1 MTASEVFE
9 AVTGSGSSDFAMLV
23 AILNRRGAWCLIGGL
38 AVNCY
43 VEPVY
48 TLDADIVVAA
58 SELSAIKG
66 DLIHAGFSVEEFPH
80 SLNATMPKS
89 DLRIQFTLDSRYQG
103 FVKNTKIQEVLDQQ
117 VPVAS
122 LENIVTGKI
131 WAWSDER
138 RRLSK
143 CKKDELY
150 TPEDFTDEHR
160 MIAETTRQFIDN
172 EVIPHI
178 DELEKH
184 DWKLARELVRKAAD
198 LGLIG
203 ANIPEEYGGLG
214 LDQTS
219 GALVGENIG
228 RCASFATTLGA
239 ESGIGLLPIIYF
251 GTEAAKEKYL
261 PRIASGEL
269 ITAYAL
275 TEAGSGSDAM
285 AAKATARLSDDG
297 THYVLNGEK
306 MFITNGGFADIFIVF
321 AKVDGDKFSAFIVER
336 QEGLSPGA
344 EEHKM
349 GIKGSSTTPL
359 VLADAKAPLE
369 NLLGEI
375 GKGHK
380 IAFNTLNIGRF
391 KLGAM
396 CIGGM
401 KLMLHESIRYAN
413 ERQQFGKSIS
423 SFGAI
428 KSKLGEMAI
437 RTWVGEA
444 MIYRTLGMIETAIGD
459 TTDPDAKRRAIEEY
473 SAECSIIK
481 VALSEYCDYL
491 ADEMVQIFGGY
502 GYSADYPAERAYRDS
517 RINRIF
523 EGTNEIN
530 RMLIPGR
537 LMKSA
542 LSGRLALLPAAQALM
557 DEILTPQMAGFDY
570 DEGLLAAEEKLAKNA
585 KKVGLMTL
593 GTAAQKYMMKLGD
606 QQEILIGIADVI
618 MDAYAME
625 SAILRARKLAASAG
639 EEAAARYVDMTRV
652 FCNDA
657 VERIEARAKNTLAG
671 MTDGDELRTLLAAL
685 RRFTKLTPV
694 NTIAARQRI
703 ADVMIVANKY
713 VY

>member
-1 MTASEVFE
+1 MS
-9 AVTGSGSSDFAMLV
+9 AVVEQKQIVKG
-23 AILNRRGAWCLIGGL
+23 GAFLI
-38 AVNCY
+38 
-43 VEPVY
+43 
-48 TLDADIVVAA
+48 
-58 SELSAIKG
+58 
-66 DLIHAGFSVEEFPH
+66 EERTP
-80 SLNATMPKS
+80 
-89 DLRIQFTLDSRYQG
+89 
-103 FVKNTKIQEVLDQQ
+103 
-117 VPVAS
+117 
-122 LENIVTGKI
+122 
-131 WAWSDER
+131 DEIF
-138 RRLSK
+138 
-143 CKKDELY
+143 
-150 TPEDFTDEHR
+150 TPEDFTEEHR
-160 MIAETTRQFIDN
+160 MIADTTRQFIDN
-172 EVIPHI
+172 EVVPRI

-184 DWKLARELVRKAAD
+184 DWALARELVKKAAD

-251 GTEAAKEKYL
+251 ATEAAKQKYL

-285 AAKATARLSDDG
+285 AAKATARLSEDG
-297 THYVLNGEK
+297 TDYILNGEK

-321 AKVDGDKFSAFIVER
+321 AKVDGDKFTAFIVEK
-336 QEGLSPGA
+336 QEGVQPGA

-359 VLADAKAPLE
+359 VLTDAIAPVE
-369 NLLGEI
+369 NLLAEV
-375 GKGHK
+375 GKGAK

-396 CIGGM
+396 CAGGM
-401 KLMLHESIRYAN
+401 KLMVHESVRYAN
-413 ERQQFGKSIS
+413 ERQQFNKPIS

-428 KSKLGEMAI
+428 KSKLAEMAI
-437 RTWVGEA
+437 RTWVGES
-444 MIYRTLGMIETAIGD
+444 MIYRTLGMIEAAI
-459 TTDPDAKRRAIEEY
+459 TDPTDPNAKLKAIEEY

-481 VALSEYCDYL
+481 VALSEYCDFVV
-491 ADEMVQIFGGY
+491 DEMVQIYGGY
-502 GYSADYPAERAYRDS
+502 GYSAHYPAERAYRDS

-542 LSGRLALLPAAQALM
+542 MSGNLALLPAAQALM
-557 DEILTPQMAGFDY
+557 DEILTPQMPSFD
-570 DEGLLAAEEKLAKNA
+570 DDDAVLAAEQKLAQNA
-585 KKVGLMTL
+585 KKVALMTL

-606 QQEILIGIADVI
+606 QQEILLGIADVI

-625 SAILRARKLAASAG
+625 SAILRAQKLAAAEG
-639 EEAAARYVDMTRV
+639 EDAAARYIDMTRV

-671 MTDGDELRTLLAAL
+671 MSEGDELRTLLAAL
-685 RRFTKLTPV
+685 RRFTKLTPM
-694 NTIAARQRI
+694 NTIAARQRV
-703 ADVMIVANKY
+703 ADVLIAANKWAL
-713 VY
+713 

>member
-1 MTASEVFE
+1 M
-9 AVTGSGSSDFAMLV
+9 
-23 AILNRRGAWCLIGGL
+23 
-38 AVNCY
+38 
-43 VEPVY
+43 
-48 TLDADIVVAA
+48 VAA
-58 SELSAIKG
+58 VEQKKVVQGGAF
-66 DLIHAGFSVEEFPH
+66 LIEQSTPEEIF
-80 SLNATMPKS
+80 
-89 DLRIQFTLDSRYQG
+89 
-103 FVKNTKIQEVLDQQ
+103 
-117 VPVAS
+117 
-122 LENIVTGKI
+122 
-131 WAWSDER
+131 
-138 RRLSK
+138 
-143 CKKDELY
+143 
-150 TPEDFTDEHR
+150 TPEDFTEEHR

-172 EVIPHI
+172 EVVPRI

-184 DWKLARELVRKAAD
+184 DWKLARELVKKAAD

-228 RCASFATTLGA
+228 RSASFATTLGA

-251 GTEAAKEKYL
+251 GTDAAKQKYL
-261 PRIASGEL
+261 PKIATGEL

-285 AAKATARLSDDG
+285 AAKATAKLSADG
-297 THYVLNGEK
+297 THYILNGEK

-321 AKVDGDKFSAFIVER
+321 AKVDGDKFSAFIVEKQDGVR
-336 QEGLSPGA
+336 PGA

-359 VLADAKAPLE
+359 VLTDAKAPVE

-380 IAFNTLNIGRF
+380 IAFNILNIGRF

-401 KLMLHESIRYAN
+401 KLMVHEAIKYAN
-413 ERQQFGKSIS
+413 EREQFEKPIS

-428 KSKLGEMAI
+428 KAKLAEMAI

-444 MIYRTLGMIETAIGD
+444 MTYRTLGMIETAISD
-459 TTDPDAKRRAIEEY
+459 TSDPDAKLKAIEEY

-481 VALSEYCDYL
+481 VALSEYCDFV
-491 ADEMVQIFGGY
+491 ADEMVQIYGGY
-502 GYSADYPAERAYRDS
+502 GYSAHYPAERAYRDS

-530 RMLIPGR
+530 RMLVPGR

-542 LSGRLALLPAAQALM
+542 LSGKLALLPAAQALM
-557 DEILTPQMAGFDY
+557 DEILTPQMAGFDD
-570 DEGLLAAEEKLAKNA
+570 DEQVLAAEQKLAANA
-585 KKVGLMTL
+585 KKVALMTL

-606 QQEILIGIADVI
+606 QQEVLMGIADI
-618 MDAYAME
+618 IIDTYAME
-625 SAILRARKLAASAG
+625 CAILRTQKLIGSQG
-639 EEAAARYVDMTRV
+639 EDAAARYIDMTRV

-657 VERIEARAKNTLAG
+657 VERVEARAKNTLAA
-671 MTDGDELRTLLAAL
+671 MSEGDELRTLLAAL
-685 RRFTKLTPV
+685 RRFTKLTPM
-694 NTIAARQRI
+694 NTVVARQRI
-703 ADVMIVANKY
+703 ADVMIGANKY
-713 VY
+713 AY

>member
-1 MTASEVFE
+1 MSAVAEQKQLVQGGEFLIADRTPDEVF
-9 AVTGSGSSDFAMLV
+9 
-23 AILNRRGAWCLIGGL
+23 
-38 AVNCY
+38 
-43 VEPVY
+43 
-48 TLDADIVVAA
+48 
-58 SELSAIKG
+58 
-66 DLIHAGFSVEEFPH
+66 
-80 SLNATMPKS
+80 
-89 DLRIQFTLDSRYQG
+89 
-103 FVKNTKIQEVLDQQ
+103 
-117 VPVAS
+117 
-122 LENIVTGKI
+122 
-131 WAWSDER
+131 
-138 RRLSK
+138 
-143 CKKDELY
+143 
-150 TPEDFTDEHR
+150 TPEDFTEEHH

-184 DWKLARELVRKAAD
+184 DWKLARELVSKAAD
-198 LGLIG
+198 LGLIS

-251 GTEAAKEKYL
+251 GTEAAKQKYL
-261 PRIASGEL
+261 PKIASGEL

-285 AAKATARLSDDG
+285 AAKATARLSADG
-297 THYVLNGEK
+297 THYILNGEK

-336 QEGLSPGA
+336 QDGLTPGA

-359 VLADAKAPLE
+359 VLSDAKAPLE

-444 MIYRTLGMIETAIGD
+444 MIYRTLGMIEAAIGD
-459 TTDPDAKRRAIEEY
+459 TTDPDAKMRAIEEY

-491 ADEMVQIFGGY
+491 ADEMVQIYGGY

-542 LSGRLALLPAAQALM
+542 LSGKLALLPAAKALM
-557 DEILTPQMAGFDY
+557 DEILTPQIVGFDD
-570 DEGLLAAEEKLAKNA
+570 DEGLLAVEQKLAKNA

-593 GTAAQKYMMKLGD
+593 GTAAQKYMMTLGE
-606 QQEILIGIADVI
+606 QQEVLLGIADVI

-625 SAILRARKLAASAG
+625 SAILRAQKLAASQG
-639 EEAAARYVDMTRV
+639 EEAASRYIDMTRV

-671 MTDGDELRTLLAAL
+671 MAEGDELRTLLAAL

-703 ADVMIVANKY
+703 ADVMIEANKY

>member
-1 MTASEVFE
+1 MS
-9 AVTGSGSSDFAMLV
+9 AVVEQKQIVKG
-23 AILNRRGAWCLIGGL
+23 GAFLI
-38 AVNCY
+38 
-43 VEPVY
+43 
-48 TLDADIVVAA
+48 
-58 SELSAIKG
+58 
-66 DLIHAGFSVEEFPH
+66 EERKPEEIF
-80 SLNATMPKS
+80 
-89 DLRIQFTLDSRYQG
+89 
-103 FVKNTKIQEVLDQQ
+103 
-117 VPVAS
+117 
-122 LENIVTGKI
+122 
-131 WAWSDER
+131 
-138 RRLSK
+138 
-143 CKKDELY
+143 
-150 TPEDFTDEHR
+150 TPEDFTEEHR

-172 EVIPHI
+172 EVTPRV
-178 DELEKH
+178 DELELH
-184 DWKLARELVRKAAD
+184 DWALARELVKKAAD
-198 LGLIG
+198 LGLVS

-251 GTEAAKEKYL
+251 GTEAAKQKYL
-261 PRIASGEL
+261 PKIASGEL

-297 THYVLNGEK
+297 THYILNGEK

-321 AKVDGDKFSAFIVER
+321 AKVDGDKFTAFIVEK
-336 QEGLSPGA
+336 QEGVTPGA

-359 VLADAKAPLE
+359 VLTDAKAPVE
-369 NLLGEI
+369 NMLAEV
-375 GKGHK
+375 GKGAK

-396 CIGGM
+396 CVGGM
-401 KLMLHESIRYAN
+401 KLMIHEAVRYAN

-428 KSKLGEMAI
+428 KSKLAEMAI

-444 MIYRTLGMIETAIGD
+444 MTYRTLGMIEDAI
-459 TTDPDAKRRAIEEY
+459 TDPNDPNAKMKAIEEY

-481 VALSEYCDYL
+481 VALSEYCDFVV
-491 ADEMVQIFGGY
+491 DEMVQIYGGY
-502 GYSADYPAERAYRDS
+502 GYSAHYPAERAYRDS

-537 LMKSA
+537 LMKAA
-542 LSGRLALLPAAQALM
+542 LSGNLALLPAAQALM
-557 DEILTPQMAGFDY
+557 DEILTPQLASFED
-570 DEGLLAAEEKLAKNA
+570 DETVLATEQKLAQNA
-585 KKVGLMTL
+585 KKVALMTL
-593 GTAAQKYMMKLGD
+593 GTAAQKYMLKLGE
-606 QQEILIGIADVI
+606 QQEILLGIADII

-625 SAILRARKLAASAG
+625 SAILRAQKLAASQG
-639 EEAAARYVDMTRV
+639 EAAAARYIDMTRV

-657 VERIEARAKNTLAG
+657 VARIEARAKNTLAG
-671 MTDGDELRTLLAAL
+671 MSEGDELRTLLAAL
-685 RRFTKLTPV
+685 RRFTKLTPM
-694 NTIAARQRI
+694 NTITARQRI
-703 ADVMIVANKY
+703 ADVLITANKY
-713 VY
+713 AY

>member
-1 MTASEVFE
+1 MSAVIGQKEV
-9 AVTGSGSSDFAMLV
+9 
-23 AILNRRGAWCLIGGL
+23 
-38 AVNCY
+38 
-43 VEPVY
+43 
-48 TLDADIVVAA
+48 
-58 SELSAIKG
+58 IKG
-66 DLIHAGFSVEEFPH
+66 GAFLIEERTP
-80 SLNATMPKS
+80 
-89 DLRIQFTLDSRYQG
+89 
-103 FVKNTKIQEVLDQQ
+103 QE
-117 VPVAS
+117 
-122 LENIVTGKI
+122 IF
-131 WAWSDER
+131 
-138 RRLSK
+138 
-143 CKKDELY
+143 
-150 TPEDFTDEHR
+150 TPEDFTEEHR
-160 MIAETTRQFIDN
+160 MIAETTRQFVDK
-172 EVIPHI
+172 EVVPRV

-184 DWKLARELVRKAAD
+184 DWKLARNLVKQAAD

-219 GALVGENIG
+219 SALIGENIG
-228 RCASFATTLGA
+228 RSASFATTLGA

-251 GTEAAKEKYL
+251 GTETARQKYL

-285 AAKATARLSDDG
+285 AAKATAKLSADG
-297 THYVLNGEK
+297 THYILNGEK

-321 AKVDGDKFSAFIVER
+321 AKVDGDKFSAFIVES
-336 QEGLSPGA
+336 QEGVSPGS

-359 VLADAKAPLE
+359 VLSDAKTPLE
-369 NLLGEI
+369 NLLGEV

-380 IAFNTLNIGRF
+380 IAFNILNIGRF

-401 KLMLHESIRYAN
+401 KLMAHEATRYAN

-428 KSKLGEMAI
+428 KGKLGEMAI
-437 RTWVGEA
+437 RIWVGEA
-444 MIYRTLGMIETAIGD
+444 MIYRTLGMIETAISD
-459 TTDPDAKRRAIEEY
+459 TTDPDAKLRAIEEY

-481 VALSEYCDYL
+481 VALSEYCDYV

-542 LSGRLALLPAAQALM
+542 LSGRLPLLPAAQGLM
-557 DEILTPQMAGFDY
+557 DEILSPQLGGFDE
-570 DEGLLAAEEKLAKNA
+570 DDGLLAAEQQLAKNA
-585 KKVGLMTL
+585 KKVALMTL
-593 GTAAQKYMMKLGD
+593 GTAAQKYMMTLGD
-606 QQEILIGIADVI
+606 QQEILLGIADII
-618 MDAYAME
+618 MDTYAME
-625 SAILRARKLAASAG
+625 SAILRAHKLAASQG
-639 EEAAARYVDMTRV
+639 EDAAARYLDMTQV

-657 VERIEARAKNTLAG
+657 VQRIEARAKNTLAA
-671 MTDGDELRTLLAAL
+671 MSEGDELRTLLAAL
-685 RRFTKLTPV
+685 RRFTRQTPM
-694 NTIAARQRI
+694 NTVTARQRI
-703 ADVMIVANKY
+703 AQVLIDANKWAY
-713 VY
+713 

>member
-1 MTASEVFE
+1 MSAVIEKKEV
-9 AVTGSGSSDFAMLV
+9 VQG
-23 AILNRRGAWCLIGGL
+23 GAFLI
-38 AVNCY
+38 
-43 VEPVY
+43 EDHTP
-48 TLDADIVVAA
+48 
-58 SELSAIKG
+58 
-66 DLIHAGFSVEEFPH
+66 
-80 SLNATMPKS
+80 
-89 DLRIQFTLDSRYQG
+89 
-103 FVKNTKIQEVLDQQ
+103 
-117 VPVAS
+117 
-122 LENIVTGKI
+122 
-131 WAWSDER
+131 DEIF
-138 RRLSK
+138 
-143 CKKDELY
+143 
-150 TPEDFTDEHR
+150 TPEDFTEEHR
-160 MIAETTRQFIDN
+160 MIAETTRQFVDN
-172 EVIPHI
+172 EVVPRI

-184 DWKLARELVRKAAD
+184 DWKLARELVQKAAD
-198 LGLIG
+198 LGLIS

-228 RCASFATTLGA
+228 RSASFATTLGA

-251 GTEAAKEKYL
+251 GTEAAKQNYL

-297 THYVLNGEK
+297 THYILNGEK

-321 AKVDGDKFSAFIVER
+321 AKVDGDKFSAFIVEK
-336 QEGLSPGA
+336 QDGLSPGA

-359 VLADAKAPLE
+359 VLADAKAPVE
-369 NLLGEI
+369 NLLGEV

-380 IAFNTLNIGRF
+380 IAFNILNIGRF

-401 KLMLHESIRYAN
+401 KLMVHEATRYAN

-437 RTWVGEA
+437 RTWVGES
-444 MIYRTLGMIETAIGD
+444 MIYRTLGMIETAISD
-459 TTDPDAKRRAIEEY
+459 TTDPDAKLKAIEEY

-481 VALSEYCDYL
+481 VALSEYCDYV
-491 ADEMVQIFGGY
+491 ADEMVQIYGGY

-542 LSGRLALLPAAQALM
+542 LSGKLKLLPAAQALM
-557 DEILTPQMAGFDY
+557 DEVLSPQMAAFDD
-570 DEGLLAAEEKLAKNA
+570 DETVLAAEQKLAKNG
-585 KKVGLMTL
+585 KKVALMTL
-593 GTAAQKYMMKLGD
+593 GTAAQKYMMTLGD
-606 QQEILIGIADVI
+606 QQEILLGIADII
-618 MDAYAME
+618 MDTYAME
-625 SAILRARKLAASAG
+625 SAILRAQKLAASQG
-639 EEAAARYVDMTRV
+639 EDAAARYIDMTRV

-671 MTDGDELRTLLAAL
+671 MAEGDELRTLLAAL
-685 RRFTKLTPV
+685 RRFTKLTPM
-694 NTIAARQRI
+694 NTITARQRI
-703 ADVMIVANKY
+703 ADVLIGANKWAY
-713 VY
+713 

>member
-1 MTASEVFE
+1 MSAVVEQRRV
-9 AVTGSGSSDFAMLV
+9 VTGGSFMIED
-23 AILNRRGAWCLIGGL
+23 R
-38 AVNCY
+38 
-43 VEPVY
+43 
-48 TLDADIVVAA
+48 T
-58 SELSAIKG
+58 
-66 DLIHAGFSVEEFPH
+66 
-80 SLNATMPKS
+80 T
-89 DLRIQFTLDSRYQG
+89 
-103 FVKNTKIQEVLDQQ
+103 
-117 VPVAS
+117 
-122 LENIVTGKI
+122 
-131 WAWSDER
+131 DEIF
-138 RRLSK
+138 
-143 CKKDELY
+143 
-150 TPEDFTDEHR
+150 TPEDFTEEHR
-160 MIAETTRQFIDN
+160 MIAETTRQFIDG
-172 EVIPHI
+172 EVIPRI
-178 DELEKH
+178 DELEQH
-184 DWKLARELVRKAAD
+184 DWELSRELVKKAAD

-239 ESGIGLLPIIYF
+239 ESGIGLLPITYF
-251 GTEAAKEKYL
+251 ATEAAKKKYL
-261 PRIASGEL
+261 PRIAAGEL

-297 THYVLNGEK
+297 KNYILNGEK

-336 QEGLSPGA
+336 QDGVTAGA

-359 VLADAKAPLE
+359 ILADAKTPVE

-428 KSKLGEMAI
+428 KAKLGEMAV

-444 MIYRTLGMIETAIGD
+444 MIYRTLGMIEDAIGD
-459 TTDPDAKRRAIEEY
+459 PDDLDAKMRAIEEY

-481 VALSEYCDYL
+481 VALSEYCNFI
-491 ADEMVQIFGGY
+491 ADEMVQIYGGY

-542 LSGRLALLPAAQALM
+542 LGGKLALLPAAQALM
-557 DEILTPQMAGFDY
+557 DEVLTPQMASFDD
-570 DEGLLAAEEKLAKNA
+570 DEGLLAAEQKLAKNA

-593 GTAAQKYMMKLGD
+593 GTAAQKYMMALGD
-606 QQEILIGIADVI
+606 QQEILLGIADII

-625 SAILRARKLAASAG
+625 SAILRAQKLAAKQG
-639 EEAAARYVDMTRV
+639 EDAAARYVDMTRV

-657 VERIEARAKNTLAG
+657 IQRIEAHAKNTLAA
-671 MTDGDELRTLLAAL
+671 MSEGDELRTLLAAL
-685 RRFTKLTPV
+685 RRFTKSTPI
-694 NTIAARQRI
+694 NTVAARQRI
-703 ADVMIVANKY
+703 ADVMIQANKY